1 MLLLIIRLYRIFLKK
16 RINKT
21 CLFKV
26 SCSHFVEN
34 EYQTKGPLAGWR
46 ALWLRMNDCQAG
58 YQFTKIL
65 GEPAIQVKSGRT
77 YIKEDLSETI
87 EKELD
92 HYFFKE

>member
-1 MLLLIIRLYRIFLKK
+1 MLLLIIRLYRFFLKK
-16 RINKT
+16 RMNKT

-34 EYQTKGPLAGWR
+34 EYQTKGPLAGWC

-65 GEPAIQVKSGRT
+65 GKPAIQVKSGRT
-77 YIKEDLSETI
+77 YLKEELSEALV
-87 EKELD
+87 KELD
-92 HYFFKE
+92 HYFLKE